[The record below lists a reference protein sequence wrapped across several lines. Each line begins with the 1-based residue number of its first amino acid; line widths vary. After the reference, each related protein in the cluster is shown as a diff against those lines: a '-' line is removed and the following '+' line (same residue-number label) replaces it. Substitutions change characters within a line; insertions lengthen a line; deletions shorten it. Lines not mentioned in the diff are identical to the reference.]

1 MANRKNVTRYLF
13 DDLILDVQRG
23 MLFRDTQVIPLPKLS
38 YDLLVALVGSSP
50 SLLSQQEL
58 MEKVWPDRVIGDETL
73 KQRVKLLRK
82 SLSDDATAP
91 RYIEAVRGR
100 GYRLI
105 PKVKC
110 ECVVAQP
117 PAVMLDL
124 TVNDLYPNL
133 AVLPL
138 AGLWKKVSKIGLALF
153 FIFSLLFAWQAYL
166 RSAHVT
172 EANTQ
177 QQSTKQVVYSDDENL
192 AREFYS
198 KGLSYYKRY
207 RKIDNNIAID
217 FFLKSIDKDSKYA
230 LAYAGAS
237 QAYSQQVFQ
246 FDGSDKDKTQ
256 AIDYAYL
263 SIAHDGQSAESYKAL
278 GTAYYVS
285 GWLSKSV
292 DAYIKALSIS
302 PNNIDTV
309 SNLGFIYSEQAKLER
324 ALKQIEKALTLSP
337 DHVVSMVHAG
347 QTLQRLGE
355 FKLAKLW
362 YEKAIELQPDYLL
375 ATYHLGQLSIEQ
387 KQYDSAKKLYKN
399 ALSIY
404 KDHPLLMSGLA
415 ETYLFSSQIESAK
428 ALYQKLAKNK
438 SSSDLSTDHVLSVVL
453 TEQVKIE
460 IAQLEQAKSDQVK
473 DLIVLLKSEL
483 NSGSEES
490 KHSYNLALLYA
501 YINNEKD
508 ALRYLVQAIE
518 QGLTSSYRLIDNPIL
533 NPIKDSALF
542 DNLLNKIKR
551 KQNQER
557 KTLAENVV
565 FWSL

>member
-1 MANRKNVTRYLF
+1 MTNRKSVTRYLF
-13 DDLILDVQRG
+13 NDLILDVQRG
-23 MLFRDTQVIPLPKLS
+23 MLFRDIEVIPLPKLS
-38 YDLLVALVGSSP
+38 YDLLVALVDSSP

-82 SLSDDATAP
+82 SLGDDATAP

-100 GYRLI
+100 GYRLL

-110 ECVVAQP
+110 ECVVARP

-138 AGLWKKVSKIGLALF
+138 SGLWKKVSKIGLAVFFMLSILF
-153 FIFSLLFAWQAYL
+153 GWQSYLTSSHSIETKSL
-166 RSAHVT
+166 
-172 EANTQ
+172 
-177 QQSTKQVVYSDDENL
+177 QQSKAQVIYSDDEIL
-192 AREFYS
+192 AREFYR

-217 FFLKSIDKDSKYA
+217 FFLKSIDKDGKYA
-230 LAYAGAS
+230 LAYAGVS

-246 FDGSDKDKTQ
+246 FEGTDKDKTQ

-263 SIAHDGQSAESYKAL
+263 SIAHGGQSAESYKAL

-324 ALKQIEKALTLSP
+324 ALNQIEKALMLSP
-337 DHVVSMVHAG
+337 NHVVSMVHAG
-347 QTLQRLGE
+347 QTLQRLGR
-355 FKLAKLW
+355 FRLAKLW

-387 KQYDSAKKLYKN
+387 KQYDSAKKIYTS

-404 KDHPLLMSGLA
+404 KKHPLLMSGLA
-415 ETYLFSSQIESAK
+415 ETYLFSSQIEPAK
-428 ALYQKLAKNK
+428 DLYQKLAKNK
-438 SSSDLSTDHVLSVVL
+438 SSSDLSTIHILSIVLSG
-453 TEQVKIE
+453 QDK
-460 IAQLEQAKSDQVK
+460 ADQVN
-473 DLIVLLKSEL
+473 DLIILLKSVL

-490 KHSYNLALLYA
+490 KHSYNLAILYA
-501 YINNEKD
+501 HINNEKD

-518 QGLTSSYRLIDNPIL
+518 QGLTSSYMLIDNPIL
-533 NPIKDSALF
+533 DPIKGSALF
-542 DNLLNKIKR
+542 ASLLNKIKR
-551 KQNQER
+551 KQNQESNS
-557 KTLAENVV
+557 LAEKVV